1 MKDSELLARLIYRS
15 YVAGEAPPTSGVAFI
30 PFCDSLEFY
39 AKTRIREL
47 IDEGKLELVS
57 DSDAAPTDAE
67 ESTPALAPESPTVL
81 AAPTFAAEEVR
92 AVIPADTHTHTQPG
106 PLTAEADSPS
116 PSPAKDRAKSARSS
130 NTCSASSIP
139 TAARAAGSPRKPT
152 VR

>member
-92 AVIPADTHTHTQPG
+92 AVIPADTHTQPG